1 MSESEQSS
9 LLCILLDIVSLLQQ
23 EESIEKIYGALL
35 LFCNSYLLMHRKNRV
50 IILLT
55 TSDDVKIIYPPTSS
69 NSTLSSTYHELSVT
83 VASQIVAI
91 SKEEKQKMTNVKH
104 PSNSTGNYLANGLSK
119 SLCIINRQIQ
129 LSKFLPRVL
138 IMQFDKDRVVD
149 YNSFMNSIFN
159 AQKLEILVD
168 ALVVS
173 KFDSHILQQA
183 CFLTGGL
190 YLRHRDED
198 NILQI
203 LTMHFLLDDKVR
215 KLFNQ
220 PLQKTVDFKAS
231 CHCHR
236 SPVEYAYMCS
246 VCLTL
251 ICEDADVCPVCSSP
265 SRRVA
270 ANRAPFKINA
280 FKT

>member
-9 LLCILLDIVSLLQQ
+9 LLCILLDVVSLLQQ
-23 EESIEKIYGALL
+23 EESTEKIYGALL
-35 LFCNSYLLMHRKNRV
+35 LFCNSYLLMHRQNRV
-50 IILLT
+50 VMMLI
-55 TSDDVKIIYPPTSS
+55 SSNDVHIIYPSS
-69 NSTLSSTYHELSVT
+69 INNPTLSSTYHELSET
-83 VASQIVAI
+83 IASRIVDIA
-91 SKEEKQKMTNVKH
+91 KEEKLRMAN
-104 PSNSTGNYLANGLSK
+104 SNISKRTGNYLANGLSK
-119 SLCIINRQIQ
+119 SLSIINRQLQ

-138 IMQFDKDRVVD
+138 IIQFDKDRVID

-159 AQKLEILVD
+159 AQKLEVLVD
-168 ALVVS
+168 ALIVS
-173 KFDSHILQQA
+173 KCDSHILQQA

-190 YLRHRDED
+190 YLRHRDEED
-198 NILQI
+198 MLQI
-203 LTMHFLLDDKVR
+203 LTVHFLLDSKVR

-231 CHCHR
+231 CYCHR

-251 ICEDADVCPVCSSP
+251 ICEDAAVCPVCSSP

-270 ANRAPFKINA
+270 ASRAIDSNKREV
-280 FKT
+280 